1 MRSTALVGVAL
12 ALAACSGS
20 GGPVVLGLA
29 GPFGQ
34 PRGASM
40 LKAAQL
46 AVNQIN
52 AKGGLRGRPLELRVA
67 DDSGS
72 EDVAVRIA
80 AQLYADP
87 AVVAVI
93 GHLSSGTTLA
103 AARVY
108 GAGATPVVMISPS
121 ASSPDLSGISPYV
134 FRVCPSDLQHGPHL
148 ARFALQVLG
157 ARRAGIIY
165 VNNDYGRGVRR
176 TFAAEFA
183 RLGGTVVEADPYVPT
198 TPSLEPYLSHMRR
211 GGVDVLLLAAER
223 PGAELALR
231 GCMVTAVEG
240 RPDRDRSGRPARR
253 RRPAVVRV
261 PAGPARR
268 AQRGVRHGLRARVS
282 GRATGP
288 SRRRRLRCRVSAGA
302 RRRRGRRR
310 PAGDSGL
317 PGGGG
322 SRPGGV
328 RRSDGHDRVR
338 HERGRPG
345 EVGGDRRGARRTA
358 RRPSGAVMR
367 GPLDT
372 IRARILLGLVLLMAG
387 LVATAIG
394 GATMLRRV
402 RRATADELAALRT
415 STEIGSGLV
424 TSVLEEIRAAE
435 QYLATP
441 GTDARRLFDASAEE
455 AFDYERRLAALGGL
469 VVEDRLAINRLR
481 HLHATIETEY
491 AIAHAL
497 TDLGRQAE
505 AVARVSAVRPQAAEL
520 TRLVRDLSRRQ
531 ADKATQ
537 AAERLAADSIDRE
550 RKLWVLVVS
559 LLLVGFFLS
568 RYTLQSVQ
576 GPLGRLVTAAERF
589 GGGDLRPVTT
599 GEMPREFRLLAEAMQ
614 RMGDRLRHIVG
625 DVIGESDRIAGSAG
639 DLSAV
644 SEQLAASSSQVST
657 AMGEI
662 SSGADEQ
669 RAALGSM
676 GTGIEEL
683 RKATAEMAE
692 AADRAA
698 QLGEEI
704 RTVAERHRGDVAA
717 AGSALLD
724 VREVVQTTS
733 KQVAQLAEL
742 SASIDDF
749 VELIKRISSQT
760 NLLALNAAIEA
771 ARAGEHGKG
780 FAVVAE
786 EVRQLADESARA
798 AEEVTRTTALIRE
811 QMEDVTAT
819 MTVGQAKV
827 RGIES
832 VAEGAARGLAEIAT
846 AVELVEQA
854 AARVRLSAQANRE
867 TTTRLQQKAE
877 QVGGRATAHA
887 ASAQQ
892 VTAATQQQG
901 ASTQEMAAAAGGL
914 LQAAEKLRGLVRGFR
929 V

>member
-1 MRSTALVGVAL
+1 
-12 ALAACSGS
+12 
-20 GGPVVLGLA
+20 
-29 GPFGQ
+29 
-34 PRGASM
+34 
-40 LKAAQL
+40 
-46 AVNQIN
+46 
-52 AKGGLRGRPLELRVA
+52 
-67 DDSGS
+67 
-72 EDVAVRIA
+72 
-80 AQLYADP
+80 
-87 AVVAVI
+87 
-93 GHLSSGTTLA
+93 
-103 AARVY
+103 
-108 GAGATPVVMISPS
+108 
-121 ASSPDLSGISPYV
+121 
-134 FRVCPSDLQHGPHL
+134 
-148 ARFALQVLG
+148 
-157 ARRAGIIY
+157 
-165 VNNDYGRGVRR
+165 
-176 TFAAEFA
+176 
-183 RLGGTVVEADPYVPT
+183 
-198 TPSLEPYLSHMRR
+198 
-211 GGVDVLLLAAER
+211 
-223 PGAELALR
+223 
-231 GCMVTAVEG
+231 
-240 RPDRDRSGRPARR
+240 
-253 RRPAVVRV
+253 
-261 PAGPARR
+261 
-268 AQRGVRHGLRARVS
+268 
-282 GRATGP
+282 
-288 SRRRRLRCRVSAGA
+288 
-302 RRRRGRRR
+302 
-310 PAGDSGL
+310 
-317 PGGGG
+317 
-322 SRPGGV
+322 
-328 RRSDGHDRVR
+328 
-338 HERGRPG
+338 
-345 EVGGDRRGARRTA
+345 
-358 RRPSGAVMR
+358 MR

-394 GATMLRRV
+394 GATTLRRV

-497 TDLGRQAE
+497 TDLGRQGE

-657 AMGEI
+657 AMVEI

-669 RAALGSM
+669 RAALSSM

-832 VAEGAARGLAEIAT
+832 VADGAARGLAEIAT
-846 AVELVEQA
+846 AVELVEEA
-854 AARVRLSAQANRE
+854 AARVRLAAQANRE

-877 QVGGRATAHA
+877 QVGSRATAHA